1 MKCYKLVLIIL
12 LNLLAFSGFAK
23 VYELLP
29 LGEKTISPG
38 DLTTIQV
45 VSEINERIP
54 NLQGE
59 RLAGIFYV
67 LKQNGDRLEVIIAP
81 PETPSELRSSG
92 ENKFIPKGFEYK
104 HKKNAPLPDFLIQE
118 KSYSYGASWYY
129 WVGVGVL
136 LLLALMALVW
146 KKIRNKKKL
155 RDEKKAHL
163 AKLEEYLKGISN
175 AQTRKEIEAIYAYR
189 REIEEN
195 FEFNKAHYEDFIKS
209 LSSVQYKRDWSPED
223 SASVGA
229 TLQAFR
235 KGLRIKSG
243 I

>member
-1 MKCYKLVLIIL
+1 MKCYKLTLIIL
-12 LNLLAFSGFAK
+12 LNLLAYSAFAK

-29 LGEKTISPG
+29 LGEKSISPG

-45 VSEINERIP
+45 VPESNEKVP

-81 PETPSELRSSG
+81 PETPSELRPSG

-104 HKKNAPLPDFLIQE
+104 HKKNAQLPDFLIQE

-129 WVGVGVL
+129 WIGVGVL
-136 LLLALMALVW
+136 ILLALMALLW
-146 KKIRNKKKL
+146 KRIRIKKKL
-155 RDEKKAHL
+155 RDERKAHL
-163 AKLEEYLKGISN
+163 AKLEEYLKVISS

-189 REIEEN
+189 KEIEEN

-209 LSSVQYKRDWSPED
+209 LSSVQYKRDWSSND
-223 SASVGA
+223 SALVQEA
-229 TLQAFR
+229 LQAFR